1 MAGDQELSVT
11 GGARLCAYGIV
22 RFVVLVFFL
31 IASHLLLSGLSFAQQ
46 ASSVSE
52 AAQKDGDVKP
62 PLQERD
68 QKLPSH
74 DGDEKPPVPDAT
86 RLADAQ
92 KAFDAGRYADAAR
105 VAQGPSNQSANLDFL
120 AGLSLAKLQRWPE
133 ARAAFLQGQRKA
145 PQQARFSVELAG
157 VDYKLKDTRGAKRE
171 LHAALKLEP
180 KDKYTLEFLG
190 TLYFLDGNLEAAL
203 KYWNAIEKPRL
214 RKVLVAPPPTLD
226 PALLQNAIAFN
237 APQILT
243 SDALLGAEARLD
255 NLEIYPHRREELAP
269 AGDGNYDATFHMAE
283 RNLWGDTWWQG
294 ALMWLSGLPYETV
307 YPQVYNLDHEAI
319 NVTSLLRWDSEKRR
333 AFVDGSMPLLHQS
346 KYRLHVYFD
355 GRNENWNL
363 TNTFFGGGP
372 ALSDL
377 NVRRVAGGAELRSVM
392 NGRWSWSTGIEIAN
406 RSFRNL
412 TPEATSSA
420 AGKTF
425 FMDGNSIS
433 YWGRVDRS
441 LLRLPEHRFTVDGSG
456 EGRVGREFATG
467 FGSYGAVRGSLTAHW
482 LPQATGDDYEMLARV
497 RAGEAFG
504 DIPFDELYQ
513 LGIERDNDLWLRGH
527 AGTDDGRKGA
537 APLGRRYFL
546 ANWEL
551 DKRVYSNGIFTVK
564 LGPFVDN
571 GAIADSSGLF
581 GSQKWL
587 WDTGAQCKIRVLSS
601 VTVVLIYGR
610 DLRGGKNVFYGTALH

>member
-1 MAGDQELSVT
+1 LAVSLLALS
-11 GGARLCAYGIV
+11 
-22 RFVVLVFFL
+22 FPF
-31 IASHLLLSGLSFAQQ
+31 SGLSFARQV
-46 ASSVSE
+46 SSSS
-52 AAQKDGDVKP
+52 QPQTQNGDVKS
-62 PLQERD
+62 PLQ
-68 QKLPSH
+68 
-74 DGDEKPPVPDAT
+74 GAA
-86 RLADAQ
+86 RLAEAQ
-92 KAFDAGRYADAAR
+92 KAFDQKQYDEAAR
-105 VAQGPSNQSANLDFL
+105 IAQGSGNQSADLDFV
-120 AGLSLAKLQRWPE
+120 AGLALAKLQRWQE
-133 ARAAFLQGQRKA
+133 SRAAFEAGHRKM
-145 PQQARFSVELAG
+145 PQQARFLVELAG
-157 VDYKLKDTRGAKRE
+157 VDYKLKDARSAKRE
-171 LHAALKLEP
+171 LRAALKLDP

-190 TLYFLDGNLEAAL
+190 TLYFLDGNTEAAL

-214 RKVLVAPPPTLD
+214 RKVSVAPPPTLD
-226 PALLQNAIAFN
+226 PALLQNAIGFN

-255 NLEIYPHRREELAP
+255 NLEIYPHRREDLTP
-269 AGDGNYDATFHMAE
+269 AGDGNYDATFHMQE
-283 RNLWGDTWWQG
+283 RNLWGDTWWEG
-294 ALMWLSGLPYETV
+294 ALTWLSGLPYATV
-307 YPQVYNLDHEAI
+307 YPQVFNLDHEAV

-392 NGRWSWSTGIEIAN
+392 SGRWSWSTGIEIVN

-412 TPEATSSA
+412 TPEADS

-425 FMDGNSIS
+425 FTDGNSLS
-433 YWGRVDRS
+433 YWGRLDRS
-441 LLRLPEHRFTVDGSG
+441 LLRLPEHRFTIDGSG
-456 EGRVGREFATG
+456 EGRVGREFAAG

-546 ANWEL
+546 ANWEV

-564 LGPFVDN
+564 LGPLVDN

>member
-1 MAGDQELSVT
+1 MARRQELFT
-11 GGARLCAYGIV
+11 TRGAHLRARGII
-22 RFVVLVFFL
+22 RFVVFAV
-31 IASHLLLSGLSFAQQ
+31 SLLALSLSLSGSCFAQR
-46 ASSVSE
+46 ASSTSQLKE
-52 AAQKDGDVKP
+52 QDGDVKS
-62 PLQERD
+62 PL
-68 QKLPSH
+68 H
-74 DGDEKPPVPDAT
+74 DGE
-86 RLADAQ
+86 RLAEAQ
-92 KAFDAGRYADAAR
+92 KAFDVGHYDEAVRLAR
-105 VAQGPSNQSANLDFL
+105 GPVDQSADLDFV
-120 AGLSLAKLQRWPE
+120 AGLSLAKLQRWQE
-133 ARAAFLQGQRKA
+133 SRAAFLQGQRKA
-145 PQQARFSVELAG
+145 PQQARFLVELAG
-157 VDYKLKDTRGAKRE
+157 VDYKLKDPRGAKRE
-171 LHAALKLEP
+171 LRAALRLDP

-214 RKVLVAPPPTLD
+214 RKVSVAPPPTLD
-226 PALLQNAIAFN
+226 PSLLQNAIGFN

-243 SDALLGAEARLD
+243 SKALLGAEARLD
-255 NLEIYPHRREELAP
+255 NLEIFPHRREELAP
-269 AGDGNYDATFHMAE
+269 ASSNYDATFHMPE
-283 RNLWGDTWWQG
+283 RNLWGDTWWMG
-294 ALMWLSGLPYETV
+294 ALTWMSGLPYATT
-307 YPQVYNLDHEAI
+307 YPQVYNLGHEAV

-346 KYRLHVYFD
+346 KYRLHIYFD

-363 TNTFFGGGP
+363 TNTFFGGGA
-372 ALSDL
+372 ALSGL
-377 NVRRVAGGAELRSVM
+377 NLRRVAGGAELRSVM
-392 NGRWSWSTGIEIAN
+392 SGRWSWSTGIEIAN

-412 TPEATSSA
+412 TPTATA

-425 FMDGNSIS
+425 FTDGNSIS
-433 YWGRVDRS
+433 YWGRADRS
-441 LLRLPEHRFTVDGSG
+441 LLRLPEHRFTIDGSG
-456 EGRVGREFATG
+456 EVRVGREFASG

-482 LPQATGDDYEMLARV
+482 LPQAKGDDYEILARV

-513 LGIERDNDLWLRGH
+513 LGVERDNDLWLRGH
-527 AGTDDGRKGA
+527 AGTEDGRKGA

-546 ANWEL
+546 ANWEI

-564 LGPFVDN
+564 LGPFIDN

-610 DLRGGKNVFYGTALH
+610 DLRGAQNVFYGTALH

>member
-1 MAGDQELSVT
+1 MK
-11 GGARLCAYGIV
+11 
-22 RFVVLVFFL
+22 
-31 IASHLLLSGLSFAQQ
+31 QQ
-46 ASSVSE
+46 
-52 AAQKDGDVKP
+52 DGDVKS
-62 PLQERD
+62 PLQ
-68 QKLPSH
+68 
-74 DGDEKPPVPDAT
+74 
-86 RLADAQ
+86 DAQ
-92 KAFDAGRYADAAR
+92 RAFDAGRYDEAVRLAR
-105 VAQGPSNQSANLDFL
+105 GAENQSADLDFV
-120 AGLSLAKLQRWPE
+120 AGLALAKLQRWQE
-133 ARAAFLQGQRKA
+133 SRAAFEAGHRKS
-145 PQQARFSVELAG
+145 PRQARFLVELAG
-157 VDYKLKDTRGAKRE
+157 VDYKLKDMRAAKRE
-171 LHAALKLEP
+171 LRAALRLEP
-180 KDKYTLEFLG
+180 KNKYTLEFLG
-190 TLYFLDGNLEAAL
+190 TLYFLDGNTEAAQ

-214 RKVLVAPPPTLD
+214 QKVLVAPMPTLD
-226 PALLQNAIAFN
+226 PALLQNAIGFN

-269 AGDGNYDATFHMAE
+269 AGDGNYDATLHMAE
-283 RNLWGDTWWQG
+283 RNLWGDTWWEG
-294 ALMWLSGLPYETV
+294 ALTWLSGLPYATV
-307 YPQVYNLDHEAI
+307 YPQVFNLGHEAV

-346 KYRLHVYFD
+346 KYRLHIYFD

-392 NGRWSWSTGIEIAN
+392 SGRWSWGTGVEIAN

-412 TPEATSSA
+412 TPEAAA

-425 FMDGNSIS
+425 FTDGNSIS
-433 YWGRVDRS
+433 YWGRLDRS
-441 LLRLPEHRFTVDGSG
+441 LLRLPEHRFTIDGSG

-482 LPQATGDDYEMLARV
+482 LPQASGDDYEMLARV

-546 ANWEL
+546 ANWEV

>member
-1 MAGDQELSVT
+1 MACRQELPAT
-11 GGARLCAYGIV
+11 GS
-22 RFVVLVFFL
+22 
-31 IASHLLLSGLSFAQQ
+31 SHLRTRGIIRLLGTLFSFLTFTSLCFAQNSSHSQ
-46 ASSVSE
+46 AFASATSE
-52 AAQKDGDVKP
+52 SDRLAAAQK
-62 PLQERD
+62 
-68 QKLPSH
+68 
-74 DGDEKPPVPDAT
+74 AY
-86 RLADAQ
+86 
-92 KAFDAGRYADAAR
+92 DAGQFGDAVQLASGPAD
-105 VAQGPSNQSANLDFL
+105 QSADLDFV
-120 AGLSLAKLQRWPE
+120 AGLALAKLQRWQE
-133 ARAAFLQGQRKA
+133 AGAAFETGHRKM
-145 PQQARFSVELAG
+145 PRQSRFLVELAG
-157 VDYKLKDTRGAKRE
+157 VDYKLKDTRAAKRE
-171 LHAALKLEP
+171 LQAALKLDP
-180 KDKYTLEFLG
+180 KDKYTLEFIG

-203 KYWNAIEKPRL
+203 KYWNPIEKPRL
-214 RKVLVAPPPTLD
+214 RKVSVAPPPTLD
-226 PALLQNAIAFN
+226 PALLQNAIGFN

-243 SDALLGAEARLD
+243 REALLGAEARLD
-255 NLEIYPHRREELAP
+255 NLEIYPHRREEVAP
-269 AGDGNYDATFHMAE
+269 AGDGNYDATFHMPE

-294 ALMWLSGLPYETV
+294 ALTWLSGLPYATV
-307 YPQVYNLDHEAI
+307 YPQLFNLGHEAV

-346 KYRLHVYFD
+346 KYRLHIYFD

-363 TNTFFGGGP
+363 TDTFFGGGP

-392 NGRWSWSTGIEIAN
+392 SGRWSWSTGIEIAN
-406 RSFRNL
+406 RTFRNL
-412 TPEATSSA
+412 TPEAA
-420 AGKTF
+420 VAGKTF
-425 FMDGNSIS
+425 FTDGNSIS
-433 YWGRVDRS
+433 YWGRLDRS
-441 LLRLPEHRFTVDGSG
+441 LLRVPEHRFTLDGSG
-456 EGRVGREFATG
+456 EGRVGREFGTG
-467 FGSYGAVRGSLTAHW
+467 LGSYGAVRGSLTAHW
-482 LPQATGDDYEMLARV
+482 LPRAKGDDYEMLARL
-497 RAGEAFG
+497 RADEAFG

-527 AGTDDGRKGA
+527 AGTDNGRKGA

-546 ANWEL
+546 ANWEI

>member
-1 MAGDQELSVT
+1 MAGRQELFIT
-11 GGARLCAYGIV
+11 GSAHLRPRGIAFAV
-22 RFVVLVFFL
+22 GFVFSFFIL
-31 IASHLLLSGLSFAQQ
+31 IGPCFAQK
-46 ASSVSE
+46 SSQSE
-52 AAQKDGDVKP
+52 ALA
-62 PLQERD
+62 
-68 QKLPSH
+68 S
-74 DGDEKPPVPDAT
+74 AT
-86 RLADAQ
+86 TESDRLAAAQ
-92 KAFDAGRYADAAR
+92 KAFDAGLSADAAR
-105 VAQGPSNQSANLDFL
+105 LAQGPANQSADLDFV
-120 AGLSLAKLQRWPE
+120 AGLALAKLQRWQE
-133 ARAAFLQGQRKA
+133 SRAAFESGHRKM
-145 PQQARFSVELAG
+145 PQQARFLVELAG
-157 VDYKLKDTRGAKRE
+157 VDYKLKDTRTAKRE
-171 LHAALKLEP
+171 LRAALKFDP
-180 KDKYTLEFLG
+180 KDRYTLEFLG

-214 RKVLVAPPPTLD
+214 RKVSVAPPPILNPT
-226 PALLQNAIAFN
+226 LLQNAIGFN

-243 SDALLGAEARLD
+243 GDALLGAEARLD
-255 NLEIYPHRREELAP
+255 NLEIYPHRREDLTP

-283 RNLWGDTWWQG
+283 RNLWDDTWWMG
-294 ALMWLSGLPYETV
+294 ALTWLSGLPYATV
-307 YPQVYNLDHEAI
+307 YPQVFNLEQEAI

-346 KYRLHVYFD
+346 RYRLHIYFD

-377 NVRRVAGGAELRSVM
+377 NVRRVAGGAELHSVM
-392 NGRWSWSTGIEIAN
+392 SGRWSWSTGIGIAN

-412 TPEATSSA
+412 TLEAAA

-425 FMDGNSIS
+425 FTGGNSLS

-441 LLRLPEHRFTVDGSG
+441 LLRIPEHRFTIDGSG

-467 FGSYGAVRGSLTAHW
+467 LGSYGAVRGSLTAHW

-527 AGTDDGRKGA
+527 VGTDDGRKGA

-546 ANWEL
+546 ANWEV

-587 WDTGAQCKIRVLSS
+587 WDTGARCKIRVLSS

>member
-1 MAGDQELSVT
+1 MAGDQELFVA
-11 GGARLCAYGIV
+11 GGAGAGAGAGVRLGGIIRFAFRVV
-22 RFVVLVFFL
+22 RFVVFVVFL
-31 IASHLLLSGLSFAQQ
+31 LASILLTSTLTFARQ
-46 ASSVSE
+46 SSSTTE
-52 AAQKDGDVKP
+52 MKRQDGDVKS
-62 PLQERD
+62 PLQ
-68 QKLPSH
+68 
-74 DGDEKPPVPDAT
+74 
-86 RLADAQ
+86 DAQ
-92 KAFDAGRYADAAR
+92 KAFDAGRYDEAVRLAR
-105 VAQGPSNQSANLDFL
+105 GPANQSADLDFV
-120 AGLSLAKLQRWPE
+120 AGLALAKLQQWQE
-133 ARAAFLQGQRKA
+133 SRAAFEEGHRKS
-145 PQQARFSVELAG
+145 PQQARFLVELAG
-157 VDYKLKDTRGAKRE
+157 VDYKLKDMRAAKRE
-171 LHAALKLEP
+171 LRAALKLEP
-180 KDKYTLEFLG
+180 IDKYTLEFLG
-190 TLYFLDGNLEAAL
+190 TLYFLDGNTEAAL

-214 RKVLVAPPPTLD
+214 RKVLVAPAPAPTLD
-226 PALLQNAIAFN
+226 PVLLQNAIGFN

-255 NLEIYPHRREELAP
+255 NLEIYPRRREELAP

-283 RNLWGDTWWQG
+283 RNLWGDSWWEG
-294 ALMWLSGLPYETV
+294 ALTWLSGLPYATV
-307 YPQVYNLDHEAI
+307 YPQVFNLGHEAV

-346 KYRLHVYFD
+346 KYRLHIHFD

-392 NGRWSWSTGIEIAN
+392 SGRWSWSTGIEFAN

-412 TPEATSSA
+412 TPEAAA

-425 FMDGNSIS
+425 FTDGDSIS
-433 YWGRVDRS
+433 YWGRIDRS
-441 LLRLPEHRFTVDGSG
+441 LLRMPEHRFTVDGSG
-456 EGRVGREFATG
+456 EGRVGREFAAG

-513 LGIERDNDLWLRGH
+513 LGTERDNDLWLRGH
-527 AGTDDGRKGA
+527 AGTDGGRKGA

-546 ANWEL
+546 ANWEV

>member
-1 MAGDQELSVT
+1 MDGDQELSVA
-11 GGARLCAYGIV
+11 GGAGVCARGIGFV
-22 RFVVLVFFL
+22 LGFVFFFVVFGTFC
-31 IASHLLLSGLSFAQQ
+31 FAQE
-46 ASSVSE
+46 SSQPEKSE
-52 AAQKDGDVKP
+52 SA
-62 PLQERD
+62 
-68 QKLPSH
+68 
-74 DGDEKPPVPDAT
+74 
-86 RLADAQ
+86 RLAEAQ
-92 KAFDAGRYADAAR
+92 KAFDAGQFADAAR
-105 VAQGPSNQSANLDFL
+105 LAHGPENQSVDLDFL
-120 AGLSLAKLQRWPE
+120 GGLSFAKLQRWSDARTAFE
-133 ARAAFLQGQRKA
+133 AGHRKA
-145 PQQARFSVELAG
+145 PQQARFLVELAG
-157 VDYKLKDTRGAKRE
+157 VDYKLKDARAAKRE
-171 LHAALKLEP
+171 LRAALKLEP

-190 TLYFLDGNLEAAL
+190 TLYFLDGNIEAAL

-214 RKVLVAPPPTLD
+214 RKVSVAPPPTLD
-226 PALLQNAIAFN
+226 PGLLQNAIGFN

-255 NLEIYPHRREELAP
+255 NLEIYPHRREELVP
-269 AGDGNYDATFHMAE
+269 SGDGNYDATFHMQE

-294 ALMWLSGLPYETV
+294 ALTWLSGLPYATV
-307 YPQVYNLDHEAI
+307 YPQVFNLDHEAI

-333 AFVDGSMPLLHQS
+333 AFVDGSMPLLQQS
-346 KYRLHVYFD
+346 KYRLHIYFD
-355 GRNENWNL
+355 SRNENWNL

-392 NGRWSWSTGIEIAN
+392 SGRWSWSTGIEVAN

-425 FMDGNSIS
+425 FTDGNSIS

-441 LLRLPEHRFTVDGSG
+441 LLRVPKHRFTIDGSG
-456 EGRVGREFATG
+456 EGRVGRVFATG

-482 LPQATGDDYEMLARV
+482 LPQAKGDDYEMLARV

-513 LGIERDNDLWLRGH
+513 LGVERDDNDLWLRGH
-527 AGTDDGRKGA
+527 AGTVDGRKGA

-546 ANWEL
+546 ANWEI

-587 WDTGAQCKIRVLSS
+587 WDAGAQCKIRVLSS

>member
-1 MAGDQELSVT
+1 MAGDQELFVV
-11 GGARLCAYGIV
+11 GGARLRARGII
-22 RFVVLVFFL
+22 RFVVLALSLVSAFL
-31 IASHLLLSGLSFAQQ
+31 AATDLAFAQQ
-46 ASSVSE
+46 VSSRSE
-52 AAQKDGDVKP
+52 IPQQHGDVKSP
-62 PLQERD
+62 PQEARIEG
-68 QKLPSH
+68 SRTE
-74 DGDEKPPVPDAT
+74 DE
-86 RLADAQ
+86 RLAAAQ
-92 KAFDAGRYADAAR
+92 KAFDAGHYDETVRLALGPADQFAD
-105 VAQGPSNQSANLDFL
+105 LDFL
-120 AGLSLAKLQRWPE
+120 AGLSLAKLQRWQE
-133 ARAAFLQGQRKA
+133 ARAAFLRGQRKS
-145 PQQARFSVELAG
+145 PTQARFLVELAG
-157 VDYKLKDTRGAKRE
+157 VDYKLKDTRAAKRE
-171 LHAALKLEP
+171 LRAALKLEP

-190 TLYFLDGNLEAAL
+190 TLYFLDGTREAAL
-203 KYWNAIEKPRL
+203 KYWNAIDKPRL

-226 PALLQNAIAFN
+226 PALLQNAIGFN

-243 SDALLGAEARLD
+243 GDALLGAEARLD
-255 NLEIYPHRREELAP
+255 NLEIYPHRRVELAP
-269 AGDGNYDATFHMAE
+269 AGNGNYDATFHMAE

-294 ALMWLSGLPYETV
+294 ALTWLSGLPYATV
-307 YPQVYNLDHEAI
+307 YPQVFNLDHEAI

-363 TNTFFGGGP
+363 TNTFLGGGP

-377 NVRRVAGGAELRSVM
+377 NVRRVAGGAELRLVM
-392 NGRWSWSTGIEIAN
+392 SGRWSWNTGIEIAN

-412 TPEATSSA
+412 TPGATSSA
-420 AGKTF
+420 AGKAF
-425 FMDGNSIS
+425 FTDGNSIS
-433 YWGRVDRS
+433 YWGGVERS
-441 LLRLPEHRFTVDGSG
+441 LLRMPEHRFTVDGSG
-456 EGRVGREFATG
+456 EGRIGREFATG
-467 FGSYGAVRGSLTAHW
+467 LGSYGAVRGSLTAHW
-482 LPQATGDDYEMLARV
+482 LPQAKGDDYEMLARV

-504 DIPFDELYQ
+504 DIPFDELFQ

-527 AGTDDGRKGA
+527 AGTDGGRKGA

-546 ANWEL
+546 ANWEV

-564 LGPFVDN
+564 LGPYVDN

>member
-1 MAGDQELSVT
+1 
-11 GGARLCAYGIV
+11 
-22 RFVVLVFFL
+22 
-31 IASHLLLSGLSFAQQ
+31 
-46 ASSVSE
+46 
-52 AAQKDGDVKP
+52 
-62 PLQERD
+62 
-68 QKLPSH
+68 
-74 DGDEKPPVPDAT
+74 
-86 RLADAQ
+86 
-92 KAFDAGRYADAAR
+92 
-105 VAQGPSNQSANLDFL
+105 LDFL
-120 AGLSLAKLQRWPE
+120 AGLALGKLQRWQE
-133 ARAAFLQGQRKA
+133 ARAAFESGHRKM
-145 PQQARFSVELAG
+145 PKQARFFVELAG
-157 VDYKLKDTRGAKRE
+157 VDYKLKDTRAAKRE
-171 LHAALKLEP
+171 LRAALKLEP

-190 TLYFLDGNLEAAL
+190 TLYFLDGNVEAAL
-203 KYWNAIEKPRL
+203 KYWNTIEKPRL
-214 RKVLVAPPPTLD
+214 RKVSVAPAPTLD
-226 PALLQNAIAFN
+226 PALLQNAIGFN

-243 SDALLGAEARLD
+243 GDALLGAEARLD
-255 NLEIYPHRREELAP
+255 NLDIYPHRREELAP
-269 AGDGNYDATFHMAE
+269 AGDGNYDATFHMPE
-283 RNLWGDTWWQG
+283 LNLWGDTWWMG
-294 ALMWLSGLPYETV
+294 ALTWLSGLPYATV
-307 YPQVYNLDHEAI
+307 YPQVFNLDHEAI
-319 NVTSLLRWDSEKRR
+319 NVMSLLRWDSEKRR

-346 KYRLHVYFD
+346 KYRLHIYFD

-392 NGRWSWSTGIEIAN
+392 NGRWSWSTGLEVAN

-412 TPEATSSA
+412 TPDAAA

-425 FMDGNSIS
+425 FTGGNTIS
-433 YWGRVDRS
+433 YWGRLDRS
-441 LLRLPEHRFTVDGSG
+441 LLRMPEYRFTIDGSG
-456 EGRVGREFATG
+456 EGRVGREFAMG

-482 LPQATGDDYEMLARV
+482 FPQAAGDDYEMLARV
-497 RAGEAFG
+497 RAGKAFG

-513 LGIERDNDLWLRGH
+513 LGIERDSDLWLRGH

-546 ANWEL
+546 ANWEI
-551 DKRVYSNGIFTVK
+551 DKRVYSNGLFTVK

>member
-1 MAGDQELSVT
+1 MLLVASALPSEAQNSAPQLSEVAAT
-11 GGARLCAYGIV
+11 HERLT
-22 RFVVLVFFL
+22 R
-31 IASHLLLSGLSFAQQ
+31 AQQ
-46 ASSVSE
+46 AFDQKHYDE
-52 AAQKDGDVKP
+52 AA
-62 PLQERD
+62 RI
-68 QKLPSH
+68 
-74 DGDEKPPVPDAT
+74 
-86 RLADAQ
+86 
-92 KAFDAGRYADAAR
+92 
-105 VAQGPSNQSANLDFL
+105 AQGPANQSADLDFV
-120 AGLSLAKLQRWPE
+120 AGLSLAKLQRWQD
-133 ARAAFLQGQRKA
+133 ARAALEAGQRKE
-145 PQQARFSVELAG
+145 PQQARFLVEMAG
-157 VDYKLKDTRGAKRE
+157 VDYKLKDARAAKRE
-171 LHAALKLEP
+171 LRAALKLDP

-190 TLYFLDGNLEAAL
+190 TLYFLDGNTEAAL
-203 KYWNAIEKPRL
+203 KYWNAIDKPRL
-214 RKVLVAPPPTLD
+214 RKVSVAPPPTLD
-226 PALLQNAIAFN
+226 PTLLQNAIGFN

-243 SDALLGAEARLD
+243 GDALLGAEARLD
-255 NLEIYPHRREELAP
+255 NLEIYPRRRDELAP

-294 ALMWLSGLPYETV
+294 ALTWLSGVPYATV
-307 YPQVYNLDHEAI
+307 YPQVYNLGHEAV

-346 KYRLHVYFD
+346 KYRLHIYFD

-363 TNTFFGGGP
+363 MNTFFGGGA

-412 TPEATSSA
+412 TPEATSST

-425 FMDGNSIS
+425 FTDGNSFS

-467 FGSYGAVRGSLTAHW
+467 FDSYGAVRGSVTAHW
-482 LPQATGDDYEMLARV
+482 LPKAAGDDYEMLARV

-581 GSQKWL
+581 GSRKWL

>member
-1 MAGDQELSVT
+1 MAGDQELFVA
-11 GGARLCAYGIV
+11 GGARLRACRIIRIA
-22 RFVVLVFFL
+22 VFTFSL
-31 IASHLLLSGLSFAQQ
+31 FASSFLLSDLSFARQ
-46 ASSVSE
+46 SSSTAE
-52 AAQKDGDVKP
+52 MQHQDGDVNS
-62 PLQERD
+62 PLQE
-68 QKLPSH
+68 
-74 DGDEKPPVPDAT
+74 DA
-86 RLADAQ
+86 RLAEAQ
-92 KAFDAGRYADAAR
+92 KAFDRGQYDETVRLARGAAE
-105 VAQGPSNQSANLDFL
+105 QSSDLDFV
-120 AGLSLAKLQRWPE
+120 AGLALAKLQRWQE
-133 ARAAFLQGQRKA
+133 SRAAFSQGQRKA
-145 PQQARFSVELAG
+145 PQQARFLVELAG
-157 VDYKLKDTRGAKRE
+157 VDYKLKDSRGAKRE
-171 LHAALKLEP
+171 LRGALKLDP
-180 KDKYTLEFLG
+180 KDKYTLDFLG
-190 TLYFLDGNLEAAL
+190 TLYFLDGNVEAAL
-203 KYWNAIEKPRL
+203 KYWNTIEKPRL
-214 RKVLVAPPPTLD
+214 RKVSVAPAPTLD
-226 PALLQNAIAFN
+226 PALLQNAIGFN

-243 SDALLGAEARLD
+243 SDALLGAEARLN
-255 NLEIYPHRREELAP
+255 NLEIYPHRREELTP
-269 AGDGNYDATFHMAE
+269 AGDGNYDATFHMPE
-283 RNLWGDTWWQG
+283 RNLWGDTWWIG
-294 ALMWLSGLPYETV
+294 ALTWLSGSPYATV
-307 YPQVYNLDHEAI
+307 YPEVFNLDHEAI
-319 NVTSLLRWDSEKRR
+319 NVKSLLRWDSEKRR

-346 KYRLHVYFD
+346 KYRLHIYFD

-412 TPEATSSA
+412 TPEAAS

-425 FMDGNSIS
+425 FTDGNSIL

-441 LLRLPEHRFTVDGSG
+441 LLRLPEHRFTLDGSG

-467 FGSYGAVRGSLTAHW
+467 LGSYGALRGSLTAHW
-482 LPQATGDDYEMLARV
+482 LPQAKGDDYEMLARV
-497 RAGEAFG
+497 RAGEALG

-513 LGIERDNDLWLRGH
+513 LGVERDDNDLWLRGH
-527 AGTDDGRKGA
+527 AGTVDGRKGA

-546 ANWEL
+546 ANWEV

>member
-1 MAGDQELSVT
+1 MAGDQELFVAGSAGVC
-11 GGARLCAYGIV
+11 ARGIVRVAFRAV
-22 RFVVLVFFL
+22 RFVVLVVSL
-31 IASHLLLSGLSFAQQ
+31 LASILLASASTFAQQ
-46 ASSVSE
+46 SSSASE
-52 AAQKDGDVKP
+52 TKQQDGDVKS
-62 PLQERD
+62 PLQ
-68 QKLPSH
+68 
-74 DGDEKPPVPDAT
+74 
-86 RLADAQ
+86 DAQ
-92 KAFDAGRYADAAR
+92 RAFDAGRYDEAVRLAR
-105 VAQGPSNQSANLDFL
+105 GAENQSADLDFV
-120 AGLSLAKLQRWPE
+120 AGLALAKLQRWQE
-133 ARAAFLQGQRKA
+133 SRAAFEAGHRKS
-145 PQQARFSVELAG
+145 PRQARFLVELAG
-157 VDYKLKDTRGAKRE
+157 VDYKLKDMRAAKRE
-171 LHAALKLEP
+171 LRAALRLEP
-180 KDKYTLEFLG
+180 KNKYTLEFLG
-190 TLYFLDGNLEAAL
+190 TLYFLDGNTEAAL

-214 RKVLVAPPPTLD
+214 QKVLVAPMPTLD
-226 PALLQNAIAFN
+226 PALLQNAIGFN

-269 AGDGNYDATFHMAE
+269 AGDGNYDATLHMAE
-283 RNLWGDTWWQG
+283 RNLWGDTWWEG
-294 ALMWLSGLPYETV
+294 ALTWLSGLPYATV
-307 YPQVYNLDHEAI
+307 YPQVFNLGHEAV

-346 KYRLHVYFD
+346 KYRLHIYFD

-392 NGRWSWSTGIEIAN
+392 SGRWSWGTGVEIAN

-412 TPEATSSA
+412 TPEAAA

-425 FMDGNSIS
+425 FTDGNSIS
-433 YWGRVDRS
+433 YWGRLDRS
-441 LLRLPEHRFTVDGSG
+441 LLRLPEHRFTIDGSG

-482 LPQATGDDYEMLARV
+482 LPQASGDDYEMLARV

-546 ANWEL
+546 ANWEV

>member
-1 MAGDQELSVT
+1 MAGDQELFVA
-11 GGARLCAYGIV
+11 GGAGVCDGGIVRVAFRVV
-22 RFVVLVFFL
+22 RFVVLVV
-31 IASHLLLSGLSFAQQ
+31 SLLALGFPFSRLSFGQQ
-46 ASSVSE
+46 APSASE
-52 AAQKDGDVKP
+52 QKKQDGDVKS
-62 PLQERD
+62 PLQE
-68 QKLPSH
+68 
-74 DGDEKPPVPDAT
+74 
-86 RLADAQ
+86 AQ
-92 KAFDAGRYADAAR
+92 KAFDAGRYDEAAR
-105 VAQGPSNQSANLDFL
+105 IARGPAKQSADLDFV
-120 AGLSLAKLQRWPE
+120 AGLALAKLQRWQE
-133 ARAAFLQGQRKA
+133 SRAAFAAGHRKS
-145 PQQARFSVELAG
+145 PRQARFLVELAG
-157 VDYKLKDTRGAKRE
+157 VDYKLKDMRAAKRE
-171 LHAALKLEP
+171 LRAALKLEP
-180 KDKYTLEFLG
+180 KDRYTLEFLG
-190 TLYFLDGNLEAAL
+190 TLYFLDGNTEAAL

-214 RKVLVAPPPTLD
+214 RKVSVAPPPTLD
-226 PALLQNAIAFN
+226 PALLQNAIGFN

-243 SDALLGAEARLD
+243 SDSLLGAESRLD
-255 NLEIYPHRREELAP
+255 NLEIYPRRRGDLTP
-269 AGDGNYDATFHMAE
+269 AGDGNYDATFHMQE
-283 RNLWGDTWWQG
+283 RDLWGDTWWEG
-294 ALMWLSGLPYETV
+294 ALTWLSGLPYATV
-307 YPQVYNLDHEAI
+307 YPQVFNLGHEAV

-346 KYRLHVYFD
+346 KYRLHIYFD
-355 GRNENWNL
+355 ERNENWNL

-392 NGRWSWSTGIEIAN
+392 SGRWSWSTGIEIAS

-412 TPEATSSA
+412 TPEAAA

-425 FMDGNSIS
+425 FTDGNSIS
-433 YWGRVDRS
+433 YWGRLDRS
-441 LLRLPEHRFTVDGSG
+441 LLRLPEHRFTIDGSG
-456 EGRVGREFATG
+456 EGRVGRDFASG

-587 WDTGAQCKIRVLSS
+587 WDMGAQCKIRVLSS

-610 DLRGGKNVFYGTALH
+610 DLRGGKNVFYGTALY